1 MKLAP
6 WHWHIEISSKCTL
19 ACPRCARQDMPNNL
33 VNTELDFNFFK
44 KNFNPKFILQNVERI
59 TFCGDDG
66 DPIYA
71 HDFLDIVKYIKS
83 IKNVS
88 LQIIT
93 NGSYKKLEWWKDLA
107 NSLNEVDQL
116 HFSLD
121 GWDQDSNEKYRVN
134 SDWNSIMIGVNTIA
148 KYSKCHM
155 IWDAI
160 GFNFNEDKIDY
171 MKSLAKDLGFDLFQ
185 ITKSTKFG
193 SKYPGIYGSNDTL
206 EPSINLISS
215 SHRFEREFTQL
226 SDRTFVKV
234 WLDTNL
240 KFFNKTEVIHD
251 SIKPLCHVG
260 NKGLFINSKG
270 EFYPCCWVANRY
282 SHNEHW
288 MNLGKKF
295 NLYDN
300 LLEDII
306 SLEFWKEDFTNNSLE
321 CSMKCN
327 KNVVTEKYAT

>member
-1 MKLAP
+1 MLAP

-19 ACPRCARQDMPNNL
+19 ACPRCARQEMPDNL
-33 VNTELDFNFFK
+33 VNTELDLTFFK
-44 KNFNPKFILQNVERI
+44 KNFTPNFILQHVERI
-59 TFCGDDG
+59 TLCGDDG

-88 LQIIT
+88 LLIIT
-93 NGSYKKLEWWKDLA
+93 NGSYKKLEWWRELA
-107 NSLNEVDQL
+107 SVLTDVDQL

-121 GWDQDSNEKYRVN
+121 GWDQASNELYRVN
-134 SDWNSIMIGVNTIA
+134 SDWDSIMLGVNTIS
-148 KYSKCHM
+148 KYSNCYM
-155 IWDAI
+155 VWDAI
-160 GFNFNEDKIDY
+160 GFKFNEDKIDH
-171 MKSLAKDLGFDLFQ
+171 MRSLAAHLGFDLFQ
-185 ITKSTKFG
+185 LTKSTKFG
-193 SKYPGIYGSNDTL
+193 SKYPGIYGTKDTL
-206 EPSINLISS
+206 EPSINFISS

-226 SDRTFVKV
+226 SDKIFVKV

-240 KFFNKTEVIHD
+240 KFFNKTEIVND

-260 NKGLFINSKG
+260 NKGLFINNS
-270 EFYPCCWVANRY
+270 
-282 SHNEHW
+282 HW

-295 NLYDN
+295 NLYHN

-306 SLEFWKEDFTNNSLE
+306 SLDFWKKDFTNNSLE

-327 KNVVTEKYAT
+327 KDIVTEKYAT